1 MDLKR
6 SNAAKAGQ
14 TRPRISP
21 RFPMRS
27 RPFRILPICSF
38 YVLIIG
44 MTKIDPDRVARAL
57 LNAPGWARVGLTAP
71 TEMIRE
77 AAAQEL
83 ALTIARIDGEP
94 SAAADPNQLVLAL

>member
-1 MDLKR
+1 
-6 SNAAKAGQ
+6 
-14 TRPRISP
+14 
-21 RFPMRS
+21 MRS
-27 RPFRILPICSF
+27 DPVRILPICSF

-44 MTKIDPDRVARAL
+44 MTNIDPDRVARAL

-71 TEMIRE
+71 TEIIRE

-94 SAAADPNQLVLAL
+94 SVAPDPNQLVLAL